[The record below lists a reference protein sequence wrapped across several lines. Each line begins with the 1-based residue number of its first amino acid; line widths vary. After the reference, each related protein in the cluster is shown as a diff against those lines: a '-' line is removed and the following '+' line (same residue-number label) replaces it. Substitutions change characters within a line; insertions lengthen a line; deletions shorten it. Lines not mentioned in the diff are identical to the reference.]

1 MEKRLLNLGTLDLVA
16 FIKQPTAGGPQLLK
30 LKLTQIL
37 NTGIEK

>member
-30 LKLTQIL
+30 PQLT
-37 NTGIEK
+37 